1 MALETYQYSQN
12 YILYDYSTALKSKV
26 LLSGE
31 HKYFTSVITGQV
43 SPVHVIG
50 DGSTALSGLP
60 FIERLDIY
68 AAANVDL
75 ENLRITGNKV
85 KIHNSSAATITV
97 QTGTTG
103 TPTTENINPK
113 CNVEAFFD
121 GTYWRVEDGAQIGD
135 IKPWHKNFGA
145 GTQSLQW
152 GWVEMD
158 GSTISDSESPFNGQT
173 LEDLNGDARFLRGG
187 STSGT
192 EQDDAMQRIT
202 GDLYCAHTDGEGTG
216 TFSAGAVGTSIRAA
230 NGILGT
236 HRVAFDSADSTSP
249 NTAKTSD
256 TETRPINMSV
266 VLIMKIK

>member
-12 YILYDYSTALKSKV
+12 YNLYDYSTALKSKV

-75 ENLRITGNKV
+75 EDLRITGNKV

-135 IKPWHKNFGA
+135 IKPWHKSFNG
-145 GTQSLQW
+145 GTLSLPW

-158 GSTISDSESPFNGQT
+158 GATLSDAESPFNGAT
-173 LEDLNGDARFLRGG
+173 LEDLNGDGRFLRGAA
-187 STSGT
+187 TSGT
-192 EQDDAMQRIT
+192 EQADAMQGHMHYQGMTRGDNT
-202 GDLYCAHTDGEGTG
+202 GSTFNAARGGGSSVGAYDVGNAVPSTDG
-216 TFSAGAVGTSIRAA
+216 V
-230 NGILGT
+230 NGVP
-236 HRVAFDSADSTSP
+236 R
-249 NTAKTSD
+249 TAS
-256 TETRPINMSV
+256 ETRPVNMSV
-266 VLIMKIK
+266 VWILKIK

>member
-12 YILYDYSTALKSKV
+12 YILYDYSAALKSKV

-75 ENLRITGNKV
+75 EDLRITGNKV
-85 KIHNSSAATITV
+85 KIHNLSAATITV

-135 IKPWHKNFGA
+135 MKLWHKNFGA

-158 GSTISDSESPFNGQT
+158 GSTISDSESPLNGQT
-173 LEDLNGDARFLRGG
+173 VEDLNGEARFFRA
-187 STSGT
+187 SATSGIKQDFKT
-192 EQDDAMQRIT
+192 E
-202 GDLYCAHTDGEGTG
+202 DLYTRISHDG
-216 TFSAGAVGTSIRAA
+216 GTSRLYYDELSSPSWDSDYYGSLPSRTA
-230 NGILGT
+230 NVTARTSGVVVESLGT
-236 HRVAFDSADSTSP
+236 TDD
-249 NTAKTSD
+249 
-256 TETRPINMSV
+256 ETRPINMSV
-266 VLIMKIK
+266 FLIMKIK